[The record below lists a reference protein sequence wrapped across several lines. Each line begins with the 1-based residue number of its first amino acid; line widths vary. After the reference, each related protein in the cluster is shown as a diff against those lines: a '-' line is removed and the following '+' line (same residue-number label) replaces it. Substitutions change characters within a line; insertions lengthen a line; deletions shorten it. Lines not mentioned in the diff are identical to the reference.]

1 MPKYRY
7 PRRRVI
13 RYLLHQL
20 SIPVF
25 GAVANVQLIGKEN
38 IPKQGPLLV
47 VGNHFSFVDPVAFV
61 RLARWPMDFIGAA
74 FPPFA
79 PGWTKLLVNMWG
91 IHKLYRGTG
100 STEALRAAES
110 ILEQDGVIGIYPEGG
125 SWATVLRPARPGTAY
140 LAARTGATLLPVGLY
155 GMNDVFPLRFRNR
168 ATATIKIGKPF
179 GPFKITG
186 RGRERREKLDEIGQ
200 TIMRKIAALLPDEIR
215 GSYSDDPARRAA
227 AKEFEAYPWAETVE
241 GDVNSGGLAN

>member
-13 RYLLHQL
+13 RYLMHKL

-38 IPKQGPLLV
+38 IPNQGPLLV

-79 PGWTKLLVNMWG
+79 PGWTKLLVNLWG

-110 ILEQDGVIGIYPEGG
+110 ILKQDGVIGIYPEGG

-140 LAARTGATLLPVGLY
+140 LAARTGAMLLPVGLY
-155 GMNDVFPLRFRNR
+155 GMNGVFPLRFRNR
-168 ATATIKIGKPF
+168 ATATINIGKPF
-179 GPFKITG
+179 GPFKMTG
-186 RGRERREKLDEIGQ
+186 RGRERREKLDEIGH

-241 GDVNSGGLAN
+241 GDVNGGGLVD